1 MWRLQRRAPIRWR
14 LFVYLHIPILV
25 VVGICC
31 SVHQWS
37 NQTKRSR
44 LYLSKFTKLNPP
56 NQSFILKL
64 IFKVS
69 SSTSNWFI
77 SSSHR
82 HHISPPSFPPSLS
95 RNILTQDF
103 LIWTTCAGRHSLPFF
118 FHPLNPSFSILLSLS
133 LLSLRCTALTQA
145 GPAADTSASP
155 QPGREEVREEEEEKG
170 RRVK

>member
-1 MWRLQRRAPIRWR
+1 MWRLQGTKKRRAPIRWR
-14 LFVYLHIPILV
+14 LFVHLHIPNLV
-25 VVGICC
+25 VLWICC

-37 NQTKRSR
+37 NQTKRS
-44 LYLSKFTKLNPP
+44 LYLIKFTKLNPP
-56 NQSFILKL
+56 NQSFIVKL

-82 HHISPPSFPPSLS
+82 HHISPPSFPPSLPHIIQIWDLS
-95 RNILTQDF
+95 LSF
-103 LIWTTCAGRHSLPFF
+103 LLIWTTCAGGYSLPFF
-118 FHPLNPSFSILLSLS
+118 FHPSLS
-133 LLSLRCTALTQA
+133 LFLSLRRTALTQA

-155 QPGREEVREEEEEKG
+155 QPGREEVKEEEGG